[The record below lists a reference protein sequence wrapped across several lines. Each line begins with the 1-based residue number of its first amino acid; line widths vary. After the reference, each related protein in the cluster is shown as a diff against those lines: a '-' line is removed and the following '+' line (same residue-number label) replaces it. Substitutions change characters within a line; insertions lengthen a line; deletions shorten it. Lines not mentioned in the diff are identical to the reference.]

1 MRRLFKTDSAIE
13 EFTQHVPP

>member
-13 EFTQHVPP
+13 KFTQHVPP